1 MRFFDPN
8 RVAFFAT
15 PRRASE
21 RRANA
26 ERTPTAR
33 RRATPRRERSRA
45 RWIRARVDATGIFI
59 ARKRSLANANANA
72 KTP

>member
-8 RVAFFAT
+8 RIAFFAT

-33 RRATPRRERSRA
+33 RRAASARA